1 MCIFFYSLGINYWS
15 PWARETGRKPT
26 CTLTSLL
33 HWPCIF
39 LHFDFFFFNSEQ
51 FLSFL
56 WNICL
61 FIWLHQ
67 ISAVAS
73 RIFSCGM
80 WTVNPW
86 LWLVGFSSLTRDQ
99 TWAPCIGSVWNLSH
113 WTTGEVPTWTMFQSK
128 FGVQKLLIESLVFLE
143 SETFLRI

>member
-1 MCIFFYSLGINYWS
+1 MHFFLLAWHKLLVTLSQRN
-15 PWARETGRKPT
+15 RKEAHMYID
-26 CTLTSLL
+26 LTFALTMYLSSF
-33 HWPCIF
+33 W
-39 LHFDFFFFNSEQ
+39 FFFFNSEQ